1 MEQGWITAP
10 DEVEVEER
18 LRASGNFLI
27 EAKPREKPKAVS
39 THTDGT
45 VPRRQLLAFMEYLA
59 SSVQVGM
66 PLLTTLSDVETRLEN
81 RRLRKIIGEV
91 RESISEEG
99 RSLSES
105 LALHPKAFPE
115 MYITTIQAGEASGRL
130 DFVLLQ
136 LVQYLDW
143 QETISGQVR
152 QATMYPLIVLGA
164 IGALILVL
172 IGFVFPKIIPV
183 LQQRSATL
191 PLPTRII
198 MATSSFLRAEGIL
211 VLALIVGAFV
221 VFKILRS
228 RPRLGTIVDQ
238 MQLRLPIVGDL
249 IRNVNMARLVTY
261 LGLFYRSGIEIILAL
276 TLVERMIANRVVAAA
291 VNRVR
296 LDIEGGETMAV
307 AFGRNSLFPPIIV
320 RSVALG
326 ETTGQLD
333 ESLARAQTF
342 YEREVPS
349 AVRRMITALQPALIM
364 VMGGVVLVVALA
376 MILPILSIYQSIG
389 VRR

>member
-1 MEQGWITAP
+1 VEQGWITAP
-10 DEVEVEER
+10 DESEVEER

-27 EAKPREKPKAVS
+27 EAKPREKPKTVS
-39 THTDGT
+39 TRTDGA

-81 RRLRKIIGEV
+81 RRLRKIISEV

-115 MYITTIQAGEASGRL
+115 MYVTTIQAGEASGRL

-191 PLPTRII
+191 PLPTRMI
-198 MATSSFLRAEGIL
+198 MATSSFLRAEGVL
-211 VLALIVGAFV
+211 VLALLVGAFI
-221 VFKILRS
+221 VFKILRN
-228 RPRLGTIVDQ
+228 RPRLGTIIDQ
-238 MQLRLPIVGDL
+238 MQLRMPIVGDL
-249 IRNVNMARLVTY
+249 IRNVNMARMVTY

-291 VNRVR
+291 VQRVR

-307 AFGRNSLFPPIIV
+307 AFGRNPLFPPIIV

-364 VMGGVVLVVALA
+364 VMGGVVLIVALA
-376 MILPILSIYQSIG
+376 MILPILSIYESIG

>member
-1 MEQGWITAP
+1 VEQGWITAP
-10 DEVEVEER
+10 DESEVEER

-27 EAKPREKPKAVS
+27 EAKPREKPKTVS
-39 THTDGT
+39 TRTDGA

-81 RRLRKIIGEV
+81 RRLRKIISEV

-115 MYITTIQAGEASGRL
+115 MYVTTIQAGEASGRL

-191 PLPTRII
+191 PLPTRMI
-198 MATSSFLRAEGIL
+198 MATSSFLRAEGVL
-211 VLALIVGAFV
+211 VLALLVGAFI
-221 VFKILRS
+221 VFKILRN
-228 RPRLGTIVDQ
+228 RPRLVTIIDQ
-238 MQLRLPIVGDL
+238 MQLRMPIVGDL
-249 IRNVNMARLVTY
+249 IRNVNMARMVTY

-291 VNRVR
+291 VQRVR

-307 AFGRNSLFPPIIV
+307 AFGRNPLFPPIIV

-364 VMGGVVLVVALA
+364 VMGGVVLIVALA
-376 MILPILSIYQSIG
+376 MILPILSIYESIG

>member
-18 LRASGNFLI
+18 IRASGNFLI
-27 EAKPREKPKAVS
+27 EAKAGDKPKAKS
-39 THTDGT
+39 LLTDGE

-66 PLLTTLSDVETRLEN
+66 PLLTTLNDVESRLES

-91 RESISEEG
+91 RESIAEEG
-99 RSLSES
+99 RSLSEA

-115 MYITTIQAGEASGRL
+115 MYVTTIQAGEASGRL
-130 DFVLLQ
+130 DFVLTQ

-143 QETISGQVR
+143 QETISGQIK
-152 QATMYPLIVLGA
+152 QATMYPAIVLGA
-164 IGALILVL
+164 IGALLLVL

-183 LQQRSATL
+183 LQQRTATL
-191 PLPTRII
+191 PLPTRMI
-198 MATSSFLRAEGIL
+198 MAASTFLRAKGLYLLIFL
-211 VLALIVGAFV
+211 LALYMAYRF
-221 VFKILRS
+221 LRK
-228 RPRLGTIVDQ
+228 REKLGTFIDGIH
-238 MQLRLPIVGDL
+238 LKLPIVGDL

-261 LGLFYRSGIEIILAL
+261 MGLFYRSGVEIILAL
-276 TLVERMIANRVVAAA
+276 SLVERMLANRVVAAA

-296 LDIEGGETMAV
+296 LDIEGGETMAT
-307 AFGRNSLFPPIIV
+307 AFGRNSIFPPVVI

-333 ESLARAQTF
+333 ESLQRAQTF
-342 YEREVPS
+342 YEREVPT

-364 VMGGVVLVVALA
+364 VMGGVVLLVALA
-376 MILPILSIYQSIG
+376 MILPILSIYESVG

>member
-1 MEQGWITAP
+1 M
-10 DEVEVEER
+10 
-18 LRASGNFLI
+18 RASGSFLI
-27 EAKPREKPKAVS
+27 EAKAREKPKTV
-39 THTDGT
+39 TNRTDGA

-66 PLLTTLSDVETRLEN
+66 PLLTTLSDVEARLEN

-152 QATMYPLIVLGA
+152 QATMYPMIVLGA
-164 IGALILVL
+164 IGGLILVL

-191 PLPTRII
+191 PLPTRMI
-198 MATSSFLRAEGIL
+198 MAMSGFLRAEGIL
-211 VLALIVGAFV
+211 VLAILVAGFIAFRV
-221 VFKILRS
+221 LRS
-228 RPRLGTIVDQ
+228 RPRLGTIVDGL
-238 MQLRLPIVGDL
+238 QLRLPIVGDL

-261 LGLFYRSGIEIILAL
+261 LGLFYRSGVEIILAL

-296 LDIEGGETMAV
+296 LDIEGGETMAA
-307 AFGRNSLFPPIIV
+307 AFGRNSLFPPIVV

-333 ESLARAQTF
+333 ESLGRAQTF

-349 AVRRMITALQPALIM
+349 AVRRMITALQPAMIM
-364 VMGGVVLVVALA
+364 VMGGVVLLVALA

>member
-10 DEVEVEER
+10 DETEVEER
-18 LRASGNFLI
+18 LRAGGNFLI
-27 EAKPREKPKAVS
+27 EARPREKPK
-39 THTDGT
+39 TINRRTDGA

-66 PLLTTLSDVETRLEN
+66 PLLTTLNDVESRLEN
-81 RRLRKIIGEV
+81 RRLRKIISEV

-115 MYITTIQAGEASGRL
+115 IYITTIQAGEASGRL
-130 DFVLLQ
+130 DFVLMQ

-143 QETISGQVR
+143 QETISGQIR
-152 QATMYPLIVLGA
+152 QATMYPIIVLGA
-164 IGALILVL
+164 IGGLILVL

-198 MATSSFLRAEGIL
+198 MATSTFLRAKGIF
-211 VLALIVGAFV
+211 VLAGLVALFIIYR
-221 VFKILRS
+221 ILRS
-228 RPRLGTIVDQ
+228 RPRLGTLIDGI
-238 MQLRLPIVGDL
+238 QLRLPIVGDL
-249 IRNVNMARLVTY
+249 IRNVNMARMVTY
-261 LGLFYRSGIEIILAL
+261 LGLFYRSGVEIILAL
-276 TLVERMIANRVVAAA
+276 TLVERMIVNRVVAAA
-291 VNRVR
+291 VNKVR
-296 LDIEGGETMAV
+296 LEIEGGETMAI
-307 AFGRNSLFPPIIV
+307 AFGHNPLFPPIIV

-364 VMGGVVLVVALA
+364 VMGGVVLLVALA